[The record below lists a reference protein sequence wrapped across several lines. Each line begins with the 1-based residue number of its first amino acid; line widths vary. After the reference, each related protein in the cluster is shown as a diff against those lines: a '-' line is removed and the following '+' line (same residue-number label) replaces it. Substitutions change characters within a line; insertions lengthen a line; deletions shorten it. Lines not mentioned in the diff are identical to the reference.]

1 MKTKLIITNDVDYSE
16 PEESGI
22 LRFSN
27 IQWWI
32 DSSKLE
38 GYEFGDVEV
47 QCVPVDSLREWLHMH
62 LGIRVER
69 IIYT

>member
-1 MKTKLIITNDVDYSE
+1 MKTKLIITNEANYHAKPKKGV
-16 PEESGI
+16 

-27 IQWWI
+27 KQW
-32 DSSKLE
+32 SVNSARLE
-38 GYEFGDVEV
+38 GYQFGDVIV
-47 QCVPVDSLREWLHMH
+47 NCALDDGLREWLHMH